1 MNNLLQEIHRRMP
14 SLSKGQQRIANFII
28 NSYEQAAFMT
38 AARLGETVGVS
49 ESTVVR
55 FAYALGLEG
64 YPALQDRMQEM
75 VLGRLTSVQRA
86 QLASGLKKNEVF
98 KTVLT
103 TDMNS
108 IRTTMEMADE
118 GQFDQA
124 VETILKARKVYVL
137 GLRSAMP
144 LAMFLAYYLD
154 YICGNVITFS
164 ANIQDLRE
172 TMVRMNDQDAFI
184 CISFPRYSSRTAE
197 AMAYAKSRGARTIAL
212 TDKLDSPI
220 GTMADVILLA
230 KSDMASFADSLTAPL
245 SVINAII
252 VAAGL
257 QSEKEV
263 QDHLRE
269 LENVWNR
276 DQVYLTDG
284 GDNR

>member
-154 YICGNVITFS
+154 YICGNVITFA

-172 TMVRMNDQDAFI
+172 TMVRMNNQDAFI

>member
-1 MNNLLQEIHRRMP
+1 MNNLLNEIQRRLP
-14 SLSKGQQRIANFII
+14 SMSKGQQRIANFITA
-28 NSYEQAAFMT
+28 SYEQAAFMT

-55 FAYALGLEG
+55 FAYALGLDG

-86 QLASGLKKNEVF
+86 QLASGIKKNEVF

-103 TDMNS
+103 TDMSS

-118 GQFDQA
+118 
-124 VETILKARKVYVL
+124 TILQARKVYVL

-164 ANIQDLRE
+164 ANLQDLRE
-172 TMVRMNDQDAFI
+172 TMVRMDHRDAFV
-184 CISFPRYSSRTAE
+184 CISFPRYSTRTAE
-197 AMAYAKSRGARTIAL
+197 AMAYAKSRGAKTIAL
-212 TDKLDSPI
+212 TDKQDSPI
-220 GTMADVILLA
+220 GAMADVVLLA

-263 QDHLRE
+263 QEHLRE

-284 GDNR
+284 EDGK

>member
-1 MNNLLQEIHRRMP
+1 MNNLLNEIQKRLP
-14 SLSKGQQRIANFII
+14 AFSKGQQRIANFII
-28 NSYEQAAFMT
+28 SSYEQAAFMT
-38 AARLGETVGVS
+38 AAKLGETVGVS

-55 FAYALGLEG
+55 FAYALDLDG

-86 QLASGLKKNEVF
+86 QLASGIKRNEVF
-98 KTVLT
+98 KTVLN

-118 GQFDQA
+118 GQFEEA
-124 VETILKARKVYVL
+124 VDTILRARKVYVL

-154 YICGNVITFS
+154 YICGNVVTFS
-164 ANIQDLRE
+164 ANLQDLRE
-172 TMVRMNDQDAFI
+172 TMIRMDDRDVLI
-184 CISFPRYSSRTAE
+184 CISFPRYSTRTAE
-197 AMAYAKSRGARTIAL
+197 AMAYAKSRGAKTVAL

-220 GTMADVILLA
+220 GTMADVVLLA

-257 QSEKEV
+257 QSESEV
-263 QDHLRE
+263 QEHLRE

-284 GDNR
+284 GEGK

>member
-154 YICGNVITFS
+154 YICGDVITFS

-220 GTMADVILLA
+220 GTMADVVLLA

>member
-1 MNNLLQEIHRRMP
+1 MNNLLNEIQ
-14 SLSKGQQRIANFII
+14 K
-28 NSYEQAAFMT
+28 
-38 AARLGETVGVS
+38 
-49 ESTVVR
+49 STVVR
-55 FAYALGLEG
+55 FAYALGLDG

-86 QLASGLKKNEVF
+86 QLASGIKKNEVF
-98 KTVLT
+98 KTVLN

-118 GQFDQA
+118 GQFEEA

-172 TMVRMNDQDAFI
+172 TMVRMDDRDAFI
-184 CISFPRYSSRTAE
+184 CISFPRYSTRTAE
-197 AMAYAKSRGARTIAL
+197 AMAYAKSRGAKTIAL

-220 GTMADVILLA
+220 GAMADVVLLA

-263 QDHLRE
+263 QEHLRE

-284 GDNR
+284 GDGK